1 MLVPPLRGQTAG
13 PAPLAV
19 AGGYWGL
26 AAVLLRN
33 RKRERTEYAGDA
45 LQ

>member
-1 MLVPPLRGQTAG
+1 MLVLPLRGQTA
-13 PAPLAV
+13 PLTV